1 MALPILP
8 AGRLISLEGI
18 DGSGKSSLAQFLARE
33 LAQLEYPIV
42 LTREPGA
49 TPLGQQIRKVLQ
61 ERPCPVY
68 PEAEFLLFAAD
79 RAQHMAQIVEP
90 ALHKGTIVLSDRM
103 ADSSRAYQGF
113 GRGLDEQF
121 IAQVNAW
128 AMKQRTP
135 DLTIYIQVDYETAA
149 QRIAKRNEQR
159 TSFEQEEAGF
169 FKRIINGFNI
179 LFKDR
184 SNVLIL
190 DGNQPFEVVADQ
202 ALRSVT
208 TWLKSNY
215 GT

>member
-190 DGNQPFEVVADQ
+190 DGNQPFE
-202 ALRSVT
+202 
-208 TWLKSNY
+208 
-215 GT
+215 